1 MDIGN
6 SRLAGLIK
14 SLTVNLGMFCSVAE
28 DSACWERRLRA
39 IIMQGDVF
47 GGLSKESIL
56 ALRYRNQ
63 VERGGGSNRLRRRR
77 RIPVWSQSYRD
88 RTLSGRG
95 WSHPSGRLSR
105 FIAQH

>member
-1 MDIGN
+1 
-6 SRLAGLIK
+6 
-14 SLTVNLGMFCSVAE
+14 
-28 DSACWERRLRA
+28 
-39 IIMQGDVF
+39 MQGDVF

-63 VERGGGSNRLRRRR
+63 VERGGGSNHRGRLLRRR

-95 WSHPSGRLSR
+95 GSHPNGRLSR